1 MVGYTLL
8 LSVRANGLPRLTLIL
23 AYTKY
28 AFFEWALILFDVGF
42 DAVTALDFS
51 GFKII
56 VRDLKGVSRGYVP
69 WLPK

>member
-1 MVGYTLL
+1 ML
-8 LSVRANGLPRLTLIL
+8 L
-23 AYTKY
+23 AYTRY
-28 AFFEWALILFDVGF
+28 AFFEWALVLFDVGF

-51 GFKII
+51 GFEII